1 LPVQLF
7 MCQLISQLFAMVDVL
22 DIGIPNTLF
31 GQQANVYAS
40 S

>member
-1 LPVQLF
+1 
-7 MCQLISQLFAMVDVL
+7 MVDVL

-31 GQQANVYAS
+31 GQLANVYAS